1 NYAAANMFL
10 DALAARRRARGLAGV
25 SLAWGFW
32 AERSDMTGHL
42 GEVDMAR
49 MARFG
54 MTPLTADEGL
64 ALFDAAHT
72 TDDALLVPTR
82 MDVAVLRA
90 HARPGTTP
98 ALLRHLIGAPARRV
112 IDAAADDQGGATALV
127 RRLMDLS
134 RSEREDVLLA
144 LVTDHAG
151 AVLGHTESD
160 AIAPDRAFS
169 DIGFDSLTAVE
180 LRNRLNAATGLR
192 LPATLV
198 FDYPTPT
205 AVARHILGE
214 VMGSVQAAAE
224 TPALDRTRATPP
236 VRKATTDDEPIAIV
250 GMGCRFPG
258 GVRTPEE
265 LWQLLISGGDA
276 ISGLPDDR
284 GWDLEGLYHP
294 DPDHRGTAYAREGGF
309 LYDAGDF
316 DPEFF
321 GISPR
326 EALAM

>member
-1 NYAAANMFL
+1 
-10 DALAARRRARGLAGV
+10 
-25 SLAWGFW
+25 WGFW

-54 MTPLTADEGL
+54 MTPLSADEGL

-72 TDDALLVPTR
+72 AGDALLVPTR
-82 MDVAVLRA
+82 MDVAVLRE

-112 IDAAADDQGGATALV
+112 VDATADGQDGATALV
-127 RRLMDLS
+127 RRLTGLPP
-134 RSEREDVLLA
+134 SERENVLLE
-144 LVTDHAG
+144 LVTEHAG

-169 DIGFDSLTAVE
+169 EIGFDSLTAVE
-180 LRNRLNAATGLR
+180 LRNRLNAGTGLR

-198 FDYPTPT
+198 FDYPTPI

-214 VMGSVQAAAE
+214 VMGSEQAGTSAV
-224 TPALDRTRATPP
+224 DRARATPS
-236 VRKATTDDEPIAIV
+236 VRKDTTDDEPIAIV

-294 DPDHRGTAYAREGGF
+294 
-309 LYDAGDF
+309 
-316 DPEFF
+316 
-321 GISPR
+321 
-326 EALAM
+326 